1 MRLIVFKGSEY
12 LGIFEKG
19 QYCPVSAK
27 SLSLLKENAV
37 SEVYRYSAFLEKK
50 LPNDSDDVEI
60 IKTVSV
66 KSVDEVFIG
75 ENFTNINK
83 KDFENLV
90 NALYQTAFSY
100 KIMVESFE
108 EIDLAELFNLDIVID
123 NDGQIMSYIF
133 KIIKKAKLLDLTNG
147 YALLLKVYYLLTLKA
162 KEFYFDKKEKG
173 ENITNLFYFGI

>member
-12 LGIFEKG
+12 IGVFEKG
-19 QYCPVSAK
+19 QYCPISAK
-27 SLSLLKENAV
+27 NLNELKTNAV
-37 SEVYRYSAFLEKK
+37 LEVYRYCAFLEKK
-50 LPNDSDDVEI
+50 LPSCSDDVEI
-60 IKTVSV
+60 IKTFSI
-66 KSVDEVFIG
+66 KSLDDVFKG

-100 KIMVESFE
+100 KIMVESFK
-108 EIDLAELFNLDIVID
+108 EIDLSELFALDIPID
-123 NDGQIMSYIF
+123 NDDQIMSYIF
-133 KIIKKAKLLDLTNG
+133 KIINKAKLLDLTNG